1 MIDTS
6 ERQIN
11 HLRKTC
17 LEIFKDYQSD
27 KFLLQILNRQL
38 LKGYW
43 EQSRM
48 TYAIVAMLAK
58 IARLVKEVR
67 ELRKE
72 NERLI
77 EYNAWIMQRYGVT
90 GKANMA
96 DGKVKQ

>member
-27 KFLLQILNRQL
+27 KFLLPILNRQL

-72 NERLI
+72 NAMLR
-77 EYNAWIMQRYGVT
+77 AWKRQYEENE
-90 GKANMA
+90 KYLAWCA
-96 DGKVKQ
+96 EQ